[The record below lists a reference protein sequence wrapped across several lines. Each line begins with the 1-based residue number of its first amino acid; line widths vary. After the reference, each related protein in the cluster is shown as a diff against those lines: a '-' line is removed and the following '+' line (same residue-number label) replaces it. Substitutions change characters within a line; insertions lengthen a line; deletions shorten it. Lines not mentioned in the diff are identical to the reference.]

1 MKANRIAFLMLG
13 GFLVILANL
22 INMQVIGGDYYRTL
36 SEKNRIRVI
45 YLEGPR
51 GKILD
56 RHGQLLA
63 SSRLSFNCSV
73 SPREAKSRI
82 RPSCEMLAGILGV
95 DSADL
100 EKSYE
105 KKKPGFFNTVLLAED
120 IKVSQAIAIEEK
132 LDLLPGFFIETSP
145 QREYPLRGAAAHLVG
160 YLGPMT
166 ESEIDALEL
175 YGYRQTD
182 WLGREG
188 IEKSYESYLR
198 GQSGG
203 LQIEVDN
210 RGRLIR
216 ALGVKEPKEGKDLEL
231 TIDAVLQSCVQRL
244 LQDQKGAVLVMELKE
259 GGILSVNSSPSFD
272 PNFFAS
278 VNGRKKVGKYL
289 HDRSGPM
296 VNRGIRGQFPPGS
309 IFKMITAL
317 AALENHKIFKET
329 VFHCP
334 GFMMIGGNRFRCWSD
349 AGHGTQSLSEAFA
362 HSCDVF
368 FYNTGLLA
376 GVDAIREKCLAFG
389 LSKPTGIDLPSEK
402 KGLVPSKRW
411 KLLTHQ
417 RAWYEGDTA
426 NLAIG
431 QGYLEITPIQALV
444 MIGAMATQGHLFRP
458 HVVDKIDG
466 MKITEGNATP
476 VWIRPENWNL
486 VKNGLDQV
494 VNSPTGTGRLA
505 RVPGLRIAGKT
516 GSAESGQKKTHAWF
530 VGFAPLEHPKIA
542 VVVFLEQGGHGG
554 ISAARMA
561 SSIFAW
567 LKEAAYL

>member
-1 MKANRIAFLMLG
+1 MLG

-417 RAWYEGDTA
+417 RAWHEGDTA

>member
-486 VKNGLDQV
+486 VKNGLDQA